1 MDMFDLMKSANS
13 ILGKTDGEVN
23 LGSLAGSVMGMMS
36 KDSGGINGLLEQF
49 QNNGLGD
56 IAKSWVST
64 GENMP
69 ISADQLLQVF
79 GHEKLDDLANKSG
92 MDLQKFLPI
101 LTAALPLII
110 DKLTPDGEVNSKS
123 NSALEQGMGLL
134 SMFVNK

>member
-36 KDSGGINGLLEQF
+36 KDSGGINGLLVQF

-110 DKLTPDGEVNSKS
+110 DKLTPDGEVNDKS

>member
-36 KDSGGINGLLEQF
+36 KDSGGITGLLDQF

-56 IAKSWVST
+56 IAKSWVSK

-69 ISADQLLQVF
+69 VSPDQLLSVF
-79 GHEKLDDLANKSG
+79 GHEKLNGLANQSG

-110 DKLTPDGEVNSKS
+110 DKLTPDGEVNDKS
-123 NSALEQGMGLL
+123 NNALEQGLGLL
-134 SMFVNK
+134 STFLK

>member
-1 MDMFDLMKSANS
+1 MFDLMKSANS

-23 LGSLAGSVMGMMS
+23 LGALAGSVMGMMS
-36 KDSGGINGLLEQF
+36 KESGGINGLLEQF
-49 QNNGLGD
+49 QNNGLGE

-69 ISADQLLQVF
+69 VSPDQLLQVF
-79 GHEKLDDLANKSG
+79 GHEKLNDLANKSG

-110 DKLTPDGEVNSKS
+110 DKLTPDGEVNDKS
-123 NSALEQGMGLL
+123 NRSLEQGMGLL

>member
-13 ILGKTDGEVN
+13 ILGKTEGEVN

-36 KDSGGINGLLEQF
+36 KESGGINGLLEQF
-49 QNNGLGD
+49 QSNGLGD
-56 IAKSWVST
+56 IAKSWVSK

-110 DKLTPDGEVNSKS
+110 DKLTPDGEVNEKS